1 MLCSDSTRD
10 DLPAADGPV
19 RPMTTISSDGFRV
32 YLVILAVSPL
42 TGLLT
47 SRSNGD
53 VACVST
59 VEGWCGG
66 WLVGLH
72 RWNVK
77 VTERKSV
84 KVLDLIPLPAKE

>member
-1 MLCSDSTRD
+1 MNCQNLATR
-10 DLPAADGPV
+10 V
-19 RPMTTISSDGFRV
+19 RSYT
-32 YLVILAVSPL
+32 LQLAVSPL

-47 SRSNGD
+47 SRSKGGMSH
-53 VACVST
+53 VSRGFM
-59 VEGWCGG
+59 VRVSAVGGCRMDGAVDG

-84 KVLDLIPLPAKE
+84 KVVLFHCLQKSDSE